1 MMTIDWEAL
10 VFGFTIGVFVSLFFF
25 AGLAWG
31 MRRALHSTRPIALL
45 LLSSM
50 VRIVTLLAVGFW
62 VTASMGSAWPV
73 AGYAL
78 AFFLIR
84 LIAVLRARSADLSAI
99 PKQEDA

>member
-10 VFGFTIGVFVSLFFF
+10 MFGFTIGVFVSLFFF

-31 MRRALHSTRPIALL
+31 MRRALHSTRPVAFL
-45 LLSSM
+45 LLSSAC
-50 VRIVTLLAVGFW
+50 RIATLLAVGFW
-62 VTASMGSAWPV
+62 VTASRGNAWPL

-84 LIAVLRARSADLSAI
+84 LIAILRTRSGRI
-99 PKQEDA
+99 PAMSRQKDA